1 MPEHDELVARA
12 QQSGRRVGMFL
23 AGDFGW
29 AARTVLAEAA
39 TRTDTPLSLATLRT
53 VCAHVPALADLLRL
67 AVSPEYAD
75 ARWHPVADSTPRG
88 NISSGRFSI
97 F

>member
-1 MPEHDELVARA
+1 
-12 QQSGRRVGMFL
+12 MFL

-29 AARTVLAEAA
+29 AARAVLAEAP
-39 TRTDTPLSLATLRT
+39 TRAEMPLSLTTLRT
-53 VCAHVPALADLLRL
+53 LCAHVPALADLLRL

-75 ARWHPVADSTPRG
+75 ARWHPVADSAPRG
-88 NISSGRFSI
+88 NLSSGRFSI